1 MWWPWSNITT
11 SIGIERIKFKFQIF
25 FIVFPTKYKFVI
37 KRKKPLSSLQ
47 STDKLEHIVQF
58 SKTTDTQT
66 KRQTDRQKFLFF
78 FSMEQ
83 NYICEFWKAKTFVQ
97 MSANGFSISSALLV
111 LMFRRQYIG
120 QYLWYNMSMFMIPC
134 ISWYVWY
141 NA

>member
-1 MWWPWSNITT
+1 MWWPWSNITM

-25 FIVFPTKYKFVI
+25 FIFFIAKYRFVI
-37 KRKKPLSSLQ
+37 KRKKPLSSLH

-66 KRQTDRQKFLFF
+66 KRQTDRQTDRQKFLFF

-97 MSANGFSISSALLV
+97 MSANGFSISTAPLV
-111 LMFRRQYIG
+111 LMFKRQYIG
-120 QYLWYNMSMFMIPC
+120 HCLWWN
-134 ISWYVWY
+134 ISADV
-141 NA
+141 